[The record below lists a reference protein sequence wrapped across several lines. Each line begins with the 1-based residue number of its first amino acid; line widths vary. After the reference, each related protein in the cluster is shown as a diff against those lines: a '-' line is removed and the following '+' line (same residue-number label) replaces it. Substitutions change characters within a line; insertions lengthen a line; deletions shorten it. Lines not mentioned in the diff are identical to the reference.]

1 MTARYA
7 VYFAPA
13 DNSPL
18 AVFGQTLLSRTPD
31 ELLTSYQA
39 SQYLSQHLTNTANL
53 MPPDNA
59 FLQRLVITPRYYG
72 FHATLKAPFEMA
84 QGRTAAELCRA
95 VSRFAAQ
102 ETPLALTG
110 LHLVVKSGFLALR
123 LLQQPDSVKAFAFR
137 CVQQF
142 EAYRAPLSEYDIERR
157 KPNTLSAH
165 QRDNL
170 MRYGYPHIKDAFDFH
185 MTLTSRLSGS
195 KADHTAKN
203 RANSADKKTESKHT
217 LSDDEQ
223 RDIAASEQS
232 AIRWI
237 DALYTELVPEDPV
250 LDRVAV
256 YYQPDRQSHFVRHFE
271 ATLG

>member
-13 DNSPL
+13 DHSPL
-18 AVFGQTLLSRTPD
+18 AVFGQALLARTAD
-31 ELLTSYQA
+31 ELLTSHQA
-39 SQYLSQHLTNTANL
+39 SQYLSQHLTNTDNL
-53 MPPDNA
+53 MPPDCA
-59 FLQRLVITPRYYG
+59 FLQRLVKTPRHYG
-72 FHATLKAPFEMA
+72 FHATLKAPFELA
-84 QGRTAAELCRA
+84 EGKTAAELCTA

-110 LHLVVKSGFLALR
+110 LHPVVKSGFLALR
-123 LLQQPDSVKAFAFR
+123 LLHQPDSVQAFAFR

-157 KPNTLSAH
+157 KPDTLSAH

-185 MTLTSRLSGS
+185 MTLSSRLSAGE
-195 KADHTAKN
+195 ADRTANKPTD
-203 RANSADKKTESKHT
+203 SVDTKPETKHT
-217 LSDDEQ
+217 PLNEDQQDV
-223 RDIAASEQS
+223 AASEQS
-232 AIRWI
+232 AIGWI
-237 DALYTELVPEDPV
+237 DALYKTLVPEDPV

-271 ATLG
+271 ATLV